1 MHMTNLLG
9 AAMIV
14 AAAFVQAAAEQ
25 REGVKVG
32 ILSCELTG
40 KTDAI
45 VYTNETF
52 ACIYNPNSGGNEQYS
67 GKITRIGVDLEWT
80 PNQHLIWAVIA
91 PTTDVDGGALAGTY
105 GGASASAALGAG
117 AGVKV
122 LVGGLDKSLT
132 LQPLSI
138 AGSTGAGAS
147 AGIESLELTS
157 K

>member
-1 MHMTNLLG
+1 MNMTKLLG

-14 AAAFVQAAAEQ
+14 AAAIVPAAAEQ
-25 REGVKVG
+25 KKGVKVG

-40 KTDAI
+40 KTNAI
-45 VYTNETF
+45 VYTDETF

-80 PNQHLIWAVIA
+80 PDQQLIWAVMA

-105 GGASASAALGAG
+105 GGVSASAALGAG
-117 AGVKV
+117 VGAKV
-122 LVGGLDKSLT
+122 LVGGLDKSFA